1 MTDMKLCKTGEK
13 LKACID
19 SISDEELKQLEQEV
33 EQLLPHTFSEDF
45 EEKIEKLIQ
54 NLKEQSTD

>member
-1 MTDMKLCKTGEK
+1 MKLCKTGEK